1 MKTEVV
7 KATLLEA
14 FRMTGVLD
22 RYLVYLD
29 GLRISG
35 VTNMF
40 GARPFLQDEFGL
52 TQAEASVVLGYWM
65 KTFEERHP

>member
-7 KATLLEA
+7 KATMIEA

-52 TQAEASVVLGYWM
+52 TENEASAVLGYWM